1 MCRMNTNANESFTIL
16 NEVPLQLH
24 MWWNDLG
31 KGNKEIVARILGG
44 LVGLLNVKPKS
55 DVIEALIP
63 FWDPTRN
70 VFRFGGFELT
80 PTLEEVA
87 GYAGLNGN
95 LRGQYLLSPRPV
107 SPHKFLDLLNISR
120 SVQNDDLSGGCCT
133 LQFLYQR
140 YGNPRGFEEPNLGLT
155 HAGNRSK
162 WEARRTLAFITT
174 FLGIVI
180 CPQVDKKIE
189 TGLVGMVDVAI
200 KRADSTI
207 VPLILSEIYRALT
220 VCREGGHFF
229 QGCNLLLQLWMREH
243 LCHRAGY
250 MNYGLTWLSCIEEFE
265 KRVRGIAFLEGT
277 EAWLI
282 RLRSLTV
289 DQIEWAFG
297 WLPVTE
303 VIYMS
308 AGECH
313 ILLIGVRSIQPYAP
327 HRVLRQLGRFQVIPK
342 DENLSKHVIE
352 LSPRATFPED
362 KIRKLWNECR
372 FLEPKTMV
380 RDLAKGEVD
389 PKYNA
394 WFGKRFQ
401 IL

>member
-1 MCRMNTNANESFTIL
+1 MCRIGTNVNESFTIL

-24 MWWNDLG
+24 MWWNNLG
-31 KGNKEIVARILGG
+31 EGNKEIVARILGG

-95 LRGQYLLSPRPV
+95 MRGQYLLSPRPV

-162 WEARRTLAFITT
+162 WEARRTLAFITA

-180 CPQVDKKIE
+180 CPRVDKKIE
-189 TGLVGMVDVAI
+189 TGPVGMVDVAI

-207 VPLILSEIYRALT
+207 VALILSEIYRALT

-229 QGCNLLLQLWMREH
+229 Q
-243 LCHRAGY
+243 
-250 MNYGLTWLSCIEEFE
+250 EFE
-265 KRVRGIAFLEGT
+265 KRVRGIAFPEGT

-282 RLRSLTV
+282 RLRSLTA

-297 WLPVTE
+297 WFPVTE
-303 VIYMS
+303 VLYMS

-342 DENLSKHVIE
+342 DEDLSKHVIE
-352 LSPRATFPED
+352 LRLRATFPED
-362 KIRKLWNECR
+362 KIRKLWNECW

-394 WFGKRFQ
+394 WFGKRLQ
-401 IL
+401 ILQRPAKRAHVQQFTNDSQEQWG